1 MKKLLVTIIIA
12 SLLSCN
18 NPLSK
23 VYTEEGFMLDM
34 VEIRESNGQETVDK
48 ITTYV
53 MQQAM
58 KSAFDE
64 DADNTLVGK
73 TYEELLQQAIVLA
86 EEMKAKEEEEK
97 RLADEERLRIKNLQL
112 KIAESVTFAVTKK
125 GYYEGQYGY
134 PKNITFSFSFK
145 NKTNRDI
152 AGIKGKL
159 TFFDMFDEKITVI
172 NLSYDDGIRANKIAV
187 YKAQIDYNDF
197 ESDDKKLRDTELT
210 KLKHLWE
217 PEQLIFSDGEK
228 LAL

>member
-1 MKKLLVTIIIA
+1 MAKMTREKLKGIVKECL
-12 SLLSCN
+12 
-18 NPLSK
+18 
-23 VYTEEGFMLDM
+23 
-34 VEIRESNGQETVDK
+34 VEILSEGLNTKAAGIKPSVSKKRA
-48 ITTYV
+48 
-53 MQQAM
+53 QA
-58 KSAFDE
+58 A
-64 DADNTLVGK
+64 
-73 TYEELLQQAIVLA
+73 
-86 EEMKAKEEEEK
+86 EEK